1 MTAIVDTTS
10 QQNTQNTPIMTKEQ
24 FDSFVKS
31 SCISFLTSHNL
42 EKIVV
47 EDGTGRRGQVKINKN
62 GEYVVQITSKE
73 VL

>member
-1 MTAIVDTTS
+1 MTADINTIEETQS
-10 QQNTQNTPIMTKEQ
+10 QNATIMNKEE

-31 SCISFLTSHNL
+31 YIVAFMTEHNL
-42 EKIVV
+42 EKITV
-47 EDGTGRRGQVKINKN
+47 EDGTGRKGQVKINKN